1 MTLWTKCKALFHKF
15 SFRKTKRW
23 IGALFY
29 CLVVVISI
37 VGRVFLPVDGSFS
50 VLALVWWILLWGAI
64 EGKAYIPRKY
74 LVRFSAHP
82 LFQRIRR
89 YRWDQL
95 KGNVSQEIVI
105 EIAACK
111 NCGHTYVGTYCPQC
125 GQHRATYR
133 FTKGSIVADVFKSFF
148 NLDRGLGATLLALLY
163 RPGYMIRQ
171 YLAGKRVHYFRP
183 FQLLFLLATIYYIG
197 MQIVQ
202 PVSALDVIQIKDLS
216 TSTSDVSVGTEKE
229 DALFW
234 IAQIDALYQVA
245 ETTWKA
251 WGERMPLLKNTWE
264 LLSSLWEQ
272 NKALNI
278 IPILPLFSWGAYLV
292 FKKKKGR
299 KAYNFTEHCII
310 QTYIS
315 CQLLFVSLWLLF
327 LREEQEVGVHF
338 SFWAFTLS
346 AYDYRQLFGLT
357 WWQALKKTLLLYLTT
372 YGMMLLLFLCLFLMV
387 WGVWFL
393 VF

>member
-23 IGALFY
+23 FGALFY

-37 VGRVFLPVDGSFS
+37 VGRVFLPVGGSFS

-82 LFQRIRR
+82 LFLRIRR

-163 RPGYMIRQ
+163 RPGYMPVFGREASTLFSSFPTAVPIGNHLLYR
-171 YLAGKRVHYFRP
+171 YADSAACFRP
-183 FQLLFLLATIYYIG
+183 RCYTNKRFIHFYIRCFCRHREG
-197 MQIVQ
+197 RCFI
-202 PVSALDVIQIKDLS
+202 LDSTNRCTLS
-216 TSTSDVSVGTEKE
+216 NSRDHVESVGRAYALVEKY
-229 DALFW
+229 LGTSFF
-234 IAQIDALYQVA
+234 VVGA
-245 ETTWKA
+245 E
-251 WGERMPLLKNTWE
+251 
-264 LLSSLWEQ
+264 
-272 NKALNI
+272 
-278 IPILPLFSWGAYLV
+278 
-292 FKKKKGR
+292 
-299 KAYNFTEHCII
+299 
-310 QTYIS
+310 
-315 CQLLFVSLWLLF
+315 
-327 LREEQEVGVHF
+327 
-338 SFWAFTLS
+338 
-346 AYDYRQLFGLT
+346 
-357 WWQALKKTLLLYLTT
+357 
-372 YGMMLLLFLCLFLMV
+372 
-387 WGVWFL
+387 
-393 VF
+393 